1 MNNSFLNSIEL
12 ISLLNRW
19 KKQLMIVAGI
29 SLLASIIFSS
39 PMFIKP
45 KFKSTAIVY
54 PSNLIAYSTES
65 ATEQMLQIC
74 QSSTIRDQII
84 RSFNLLQHYDID

>member
-29 SLLASIIFSS
+29 SLLASIIF
-39 PMFIKP
+39 FIADVRLNEVQINGYCLSFQP
-45 KFKSTAIVY
+45 Y
-54 PSNLIAYSTES
+54 CLPTES

-84 RSFNLLQHYDID
+84 RSFNLFLWSRH